1 MTLARDLRSV
11 ARGTIRESEPLGP
24 RSTIRLGGAADLWFE
39 PASPEDLVAGLR
51 LFQERAVP
59 IRVLGGGANTL
70 ISDSGLRGAV
80 VHLTP
85 GFAAGASWVGER
97 EVELS
102 AGLSGIKAL
111 QAARSRGLTG
121 PEFLVGI
128 PGTLGGHVA
137 MNAGTPRGQIS
148 DLLTGVQVAEA
159 GGLRF
164 VPASGLRLAYRH
176 SELPAGAVVTRVRL
190 RFAPGDVETNDAQVR
205 EDMAYRRRTQP
216 WAFPNLGS
224 TFRNPKGDFAGRLL
238 EAAGLKG
245 ERIGQVAFSTLHANF
260 LTNLGGGQAAE
271 AYRLIQR
278 AMERVREARGIA
290 LTLEV
295 ALAGEF

>member
-1 MTLARDLRSV
+1 MTLPQALRAV
-11 ARGTIRESEPLGP
+11 ARGNIRENEPLGP
-24 RSTIRLGGAADLWFE
+24 RSTIRLGGTADLWFE
-39 PASPEDLVAGLR
+39 PASVEDLVAGLL
-51 LFQERAVP
+51 LFRERAIP

-70 ISDSGLRGAV
+70 ISDTGLRGV
-80 VHLTP
+80 VIHLTP
-85 GFAAGASWVGER
+85 GFAAGVSWIGEH
-97 EVELS
+97 EVELA

-111 QAARSRGLTG
+111 QAARSRGLVG

-137 MNAGTPRGQIS
+137 MNAGTPRGQMS
-148 DLLTGVQVAEA
+148 DLLTGVQIAEP

-164 VPASGLRLAYRH
+164 VPAVELRLAYRH
-176 SELPAGAVVTRVRL
+176 SELPAGSVITRVRL
-190 RFAPGDVETNDAQVR
+190 RFRPGDLAANDVQVR
-205 EDMAYRRRTQP
+205 EDMSYRRRTQP

-224 TFRNPKGDFAGRLL
+224 TFRNPKGDYAGRLL

-260 LTNLGGGQAAE
+260 LTNLGGGRAVDAHG
-271 AYRLIQR
+271 LIER
-278 AMERVREARGIA
+278 AKERVRESGGVA